1 MGWIDKN
8 MTPGSII
15 EFEIV
20 YKDQQGKESFA
31 NFKLEILP
39 PLPNKIRKVILLMAI
54 TLPCFVALS
63 VFTWYL
69 YSYHAELNRFFK
81 PTEKEI
87 HSQSARKRFFGYLD
101 VNIRLQ
107 PRNID

>member
-1 MGWIDKN
+1 MGWIDRN

-20 YKDQQGKESFA
+20 YKDQQGKESLA
-31 NFKLEILP
+31 NFKLKILP
-39 PLPNKIRKVILLMAI
+39 PLPNKIRKVILLMAL
-54 TLPCFVALS
+54 TFSCFVALT
-63 VFTWYL
+63 VFIGYL
-69 YSYHAELNRFFK
+69 YSYHNELNRFFK
-81 PTEKEI
+81 PSDKEI

-107 PRNID
+107 PRN